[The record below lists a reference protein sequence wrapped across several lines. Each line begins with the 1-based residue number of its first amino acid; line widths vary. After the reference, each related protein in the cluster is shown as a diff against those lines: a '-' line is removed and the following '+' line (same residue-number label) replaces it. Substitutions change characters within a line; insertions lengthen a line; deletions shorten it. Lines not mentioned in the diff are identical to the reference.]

1 MSTTD
6 KGTHEGNILQLR
18 HTFTNCRLRERER
31 ERERENIKNLHLLQF
46 TQTHYTNYRDQGGKP
61 DTGKFHS
68 SYIGMNVC
76 GSAYENGCVVDG
88 MCAMAAY

>member
-1 MSTTD
+1 MSTSGRCIKFNYNNYGD
-6 KGTHEGNILQLR
+6 DSSQSQSSAGDLGNLLGLRGRVVRILL
-18 HTFTNCRLRERER
+18 C
-31 ERERENIKNLHLLQF
+31 
-46 TQTHYTNYRDQGGKP
+46 QGGKP

-88 MCAMAAY
+88 KCATATD